1 MTLAA
6 RDGAT
11 GRPEEV
17 MSALGIEPET
27 TRVERT
33 RLIFKDEIFSRR
45 AFSGIG
51 FHVAGFSYA
60 GYYSDDIFRGQFLA
74 GLL

>member
-17 MSALGIEPET
+17 LNVLDILPEYP
-27 TRVERT
+27 RVERI
-33 RLIFKDEIFSRR
+33 RLIF
-45 AFSGIG
+45 
-51 FHVAGFSYA
+51 
-60 GYYSDDIFRGQFLA
+60 QN
-74 GLL
+74 